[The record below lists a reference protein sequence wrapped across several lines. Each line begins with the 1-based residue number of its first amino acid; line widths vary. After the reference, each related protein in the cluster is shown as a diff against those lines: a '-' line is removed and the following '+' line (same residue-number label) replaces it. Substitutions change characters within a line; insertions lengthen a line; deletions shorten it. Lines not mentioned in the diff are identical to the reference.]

1 MLLKISALVRLERK
15 KQLMVLC
22 GATMNN
28 TYLQD
33 YYNAIMRGEIIAGQ
47 ELITAL
53 SQLIKDMENPRYIF
67 DTREADRRMSF
78 IETFVKLTKSPFYG
92 KPMILLPWQ
101 KAFITAL
108 YSFKM
113 ADTGFD
119 RFKRS
124 ILLIGRKNT
133 KSETCNALAFTE
145 LMIGN
150 SGSDIICSS
159 NDDTQANILYDGVNT
174 MREIFDPKSKR
185 THKNLSFIKNKK
197 TGSKVFKLSD
207 KTRNKEGRN
216 IDFAI
221 IDEVHELKDST
232 IINSIDQS
240 QSLKDNPKRI
250 IITTEGFTNDGAL
263 DHELEYARKVLSGE
277 YDDET
282 LLIWLYTQDS
292 EAEIWQDESSWMK
305 SNPTVGVIKKYDY
318 LRDRLNKARVDR
330 AERIFTLCKDF
341 NIKQNTAESW
351 LMLEDYDYPQEVK
364 TLEDFRGCFA
374 LAAVDLAETTDLTN
388 CKLLFMREG
397 DPMKYV
403 FSHYWIPEGKLE
415 KSDDMSTG
423 AQYKQW
429 AKEGYLTICPG
440 YDNELS
446 IVADW
451 IASLKRDYD
460 IRVLRCGY
468 DQRFAKDFLNRM
480 EEYGI
485 ETEMIQQS
493 KEVMSAPMKQVAAE
507 LKGRLI
513 NYGRNPVDMW
523 TLGNAAMEI
532 DNLGR
537 VMCIKINK
545 QHSRR
550 IDGAVTL
557 IILYATLQRFRS
569 EFMRYVK

>member
-1 MLLKISALVRLERK
+1 M
-15 KQLMVLC
+15 Q
-22 GATMNN
+22 
-28 TYLQD
+28 TYLEQ
-33 YYNAIMRGEIIAGQ
+33 YREAIRSGEIIAGQ
-47 ELITAL
+47 ELISAL
-53 SQLIKDMENPRYIF
+53 DTYIADMQNPRYVYDI
-67 DTREADRRMSF
+67 REAHKRMEF
-78 IETFVKLTKSPFYG
+78 METFVKLTKSPYYG
-92 KPMILLPWQ
+92 NPMILMLWQ
-101 KAFITAL
+101 KAFIECL
-108 YSFKM
+108 YSFKI
-113 ADTGFD
+113 AKTGRD
-119 RFKRS
+119 RFKRA
-124 ILLIGRKNT
+124 ILLIGRKNA
-133 KSETCNALAFTE
+133 KSETCNGLGFTE
-145 LMIGN
+145 LMLGN
-150 SGSDIICSS
+150 PGSDIVCSS
-159 NDDTQANILYDGVNT
+159 NDDSQANILYDGINT
-174 MREIFDPKSKR
+174 MRELFDPKNKR

-197 TGSKVFKLSD
+197 SGTKVFKLSD

-221 IDEVHELKDST
+221 IDEVHEMKDST

-305 SNPTVGVIKKYDY
+305 SNPTVGTIKKYDY
-318 LRDRLNKARVDR
+318 LRDRLNKARVDK
-330 AERIFTLCKDF
+330 AERVFTLCKDF

-351 LMLEDYDYPQEVK
+351 LMTDDYDYPQEIK
-364 TLEDFRGCFA
+364 TLEDFRGCIA

-388 CKLLFMREG
+388 CKLLFMRDG
-397 DPMKYV
+397 DPTKYI

-415 KSDDMSTG
+415 KSDDVSAG

-429 AKEGYLTICPG
+429 AKEGYLTICEG

-446 IVADW
+446 EVADW

-493 KEVMSAPMKQVAAE
+493 KEVMSAPMKQVEAE

-523 TLGNAAMEI
+523 TLGNAAMEV

-545 QHSRR
+545 QHSKR
-550 IDGAVTL
+550 IDGAITL

-569 EFMRYVK
+569 EFMKYVK

>member
-1 MLLKISALVRLERK
+1 MARERP
-15 KQLMVLC
+15 LGGTFGSMP
-22 GATMNN
+22 NN
-28 TYLQD
+28 TYLED
-33 YYNAIMRGEIIAGQ
+33 YYNAIKNGEIIAGQ

-53 SQLIKDMENPRYIF
+53 EMLIKDINNPRYIY
-67 DTREADRRMSF
+67 DTREADKRICF
-78 IETFVKLTKSPFYG
+78 IEKFVKLTKSPYYG
-92 KPMILLPWQ
+92 KPMILLEWQ

-108 YSFKM
+108 YSFKI
-113 ADTGFD
+113 AETGRD
-119 RFKRS
+119 RFKRC

-133 KSETCNALAFTE
+133 KSETCNALAFAE
-145 LMIGN
+145 LMLGN
-150 SGSDIICSS
+150 KGSDIVCSS
-159 NDDTQANILYDGVNT
+159 NDDSQANILYDGINT
-174 MREIFDPKSKR
+174 MRELFDPSNKR

-197 TGSKVFKLSD
+197 SGSKVFKLSD

-221 IDEVHELKDST
+221 IDEVHEMRDAT

-292 EAEIWQDESSWMK
+292 EAEIWQDETSWQK
-305 SNPTVGVIKKYDY
+305 SNPTVGIIKQYDY
-318 LRDRLNKARVDR
+318 LRDRLNKARLDKS
-330 AERIFTLCKDF
+330 ERVFTLCKDF
-341 NIKQNTAESW
+341 NIRQNTSEAW
-351 LMLEDYDYPQEVK
+351 LMTDDYDYPQEVK

-397 DPMKYV
+397 DPTKYV

-415 KSDDMSTG
+415 KSDDISAG

-493 KEVMSAPMKQVAAE
+493 KEVMSAPMKQVEAE